1 MKPENKEKLIVLTGP
16 TGVGKTALSVR
27 LARDIG
33 AEIISA
39 DSMQVYRRM
48 DIGTAKI
55 RKEEMRGVRH
65 HLIDV
70 LEPDEPFHV
79 MRFQQMA
86 LRAIDEIRGRGNIPM
101 LVGGTGFYIQAVL
114 YGIDFTETDED
125 DTIRRQYEERVRNEG
140 DVAID
145 ALYEQLQIADPDA
158 AEAIPKQNVK
168 RVIRALEYYDKTGT
182 PISAHNRREREKESP
197 YDFRYFVLTD
207 DRERLYERV
216 NARVDEMMEQGLP
229 GEVRAL
235 LASGVTM
242 DMTSMQGL
250 GYREIARHLAGDF
263 DRDEAVRRIKQ
274 NTRHFVKRQL
284 TWFRRERDVILL
296 DKRDYEYD
304 EDRIL
309 EAIKKRL
316 P

>member
-114 YGIDFTETDED
+114 YGIDFTETDD
-125 DTIRRQYEERVRNEG
+125 
-140 DVAID
+140 
-145 ALYEQLQIADPDA
+145 QLLCCHPQ
-158 AEAIPKQNVK
+158 
-168 RVIRALEYYDKTGT
+168 RCR
-182 PISAHNRREREKESP
+182 
-197 YDFRYFVLTD
+197 
-207 DRERLYERV
+207 
-216 NARVDEMMEQGLP
+216 
-229 GEVRAL
+229 
-235 LASGVTM
+235 
-242 DMTSMQGL
+242 
-250 GYREIARHLAGDF
+250 
-263 DRDEAVRRIKQ
+263 
-274 NTRHFVKRQL
+274 
-284 TWFRRERDVILL
+284 
-296 DKRDYEYD
+296 
-304 EDRIL
+304 
-309 EAIKKRL
+309 
-316 P
+316 

>member
-125 DTIRRQYEERVRNEG
+125 NTIRRQYEERVRNEG
-140 DVAID
+140 DAAID

-263 DRDEAVRRIKQ
+263 DREEAVRRIKQ

-304 EDRIL
+304 ENRIL